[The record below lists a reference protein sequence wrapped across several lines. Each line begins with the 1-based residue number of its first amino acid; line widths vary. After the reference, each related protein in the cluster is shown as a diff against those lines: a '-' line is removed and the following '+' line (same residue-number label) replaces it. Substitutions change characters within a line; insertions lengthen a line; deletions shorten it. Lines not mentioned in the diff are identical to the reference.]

1 MTQEE
6 AVLMLAAQRA
16 LLSRVPPSL
25 IAVSVELD
33 FDAVRVRYVFDET
46 VAEDD
51 KELLSAAGTE
61 LIGEFSES
69 YRIEEEFL
77 VISER
82 SEMEHLSS
90 LVFLRYEP

>member
-6 AVLMLAAQRA
+6 AGLMLAAQRA

-33 FDAVRVRYVFDET
+33 YDAVRVRYIFDDT
-46 VAEDD
+46 ASEDD
-51 KELLSAAGTE
+51 KELLSEAGTE

-77 VISER
+77 VVPER

-90 LVFLRYEP
+90 LVFLRYES

>member
-1 MTQEE
+1 MTQDE
-6 AVLMLAAQRA
+6 AALRLGLQNA
-16 LLSRVPPSL
+16 LLGRVPQSL
-25 IAVSVELD
+25 TAVSVELD
-33 FDAVRVRYVFDET
+33 YDAVRVRYLFDRSATEQ
-46 VAEDD
+46 D
-51 KELLSAAGTE
+51 KRLLSEAGTE

-77 VISER
+77 VIADR

>member
-6 AVLMLAAQRA
+6 AGLMLAMQRA
-16 LLSRVPPSL
+16 LLSRVPQSL

-33 FDAVRVRYVFDET
+33 FDAVRVRYIFDDT
-46 VAEDD
+46 ATEDD
-51 KELLSAAGTE
+51 KELLSEAGTE

-77 VISER
+77 VVEER
-82 SEMEHLSS
+82 SEMEHFSS
-90 LVFLRYEP
+90 LVFLRYEA

>member
-6 AVLMLAAQRA
+6 AGLMLAAQRA
-16 LLSRVPPSL
+16 LLSRVPQSL

-33 FDAVRVRYVFDET
+33 FDAVRVRYIFDDSATEN
-46 VAEDD
+46 D
-51 KELLSAAGTE
+51 KQLLSEAGTE

-77 VISER
+77 VVSER
-82 SEMEHLSS
+82 SDMEHFSS
-90 LVFLRYEP
+90 LVFLRHEP

>member
-1 MTQEE
+1 MTQDE
-6 AVLMLAAQRA
+6 AALMLGAQRA
-16 LLSRVPPSL
+16 LLGHVTQSL

-33 FDAVRVRYVFDET
+33 YDAVRVRYVFDRSVTEN
-46 VAEDD
+46 D
-51 KELLSAAGTE
+51 KRLLSEAGTE

-77 VISER
+77 VIADR

>member
-6 AVLMLAAQRA
+6 AGLMLAMQRA
-16 LLSRVPPSL
+16 LLSRVPHSL

-33 FDAVRVRYVFDET
+33 YDVVRVRYIFDGT
-46 VAEDD
+46 GTEDE
-51 KELLSAAGTE
+51 KGLLSEAGTE

-77 VISER
+77 VIEER

-90 LVFLRYEP
+90 LVFLRCES

>member
-16 LLSRVPPSL
+16 LLARVPQSL

-33 FDAVRVRYVFDET
+33 FDAVRVRYIFDDSATES
-46 VAEDD
+46 D
-51 KELLSAAGTE
+51 KELLSEAGTE

-77 VISER
+77 VVQER
-82 SEMEHLSS
+82 SDMEHFSS
-90 LVFLRYEP
+90 LVFLRHEP

>member
-6 AVLMLAAQRA
+6 AGLMLAMQRA
-16 LLSRVPPSL
+16 LLSRVTHSL

-33 FDAVRVRYVFDET
+33 YDVVRVRYIFDGT
-46 VAEDD
+46 GTEDE
-51 KELLSAAGTE
+51 KGLLSEAGTE

-77 VISER
+77 VVEER

-90 LVFLRYEP
+90 LVFLRCES

>member
-6 AVLMLAAQRA
+6 AGLMLAMQRA
-16 LLSRVPPSL
+16 LLSRVPNSL

-33 FDAVRVRYVFDET
+33 YDVVRVRYIFDDT
-46 VAEDD
+46 GTEDE
-51 KELLSAAGTE
+51 KGLLGEAGTE

-77 VISER
+77 VVEER

-90 LVFLRYEP
+90 LVFLRYEA

>member
-6 AVLMLAAQRA
+6 AGLMLAAQRA
-16 LLSRVPPSL
+16 LLSRVPQSL

-33 FDAVRVRYVFDET
+33 FDAVRVRYIFDDSATEN
-46 VAEDD
+46 D
-51 KELLSAAGTE
+51 KSLLSEAGTE

-77 VISER
+77 VVSER
-82 SEMEHLSS
+82 SDMEHFSS
-90 LVFLRYEP
+90 LVFLRHEP

>member
-1 MTQEE
+1 MTQDE
-6 AVLMLAAQRA
+6 AGLRLALQNA
-16 LLSRVPPSL
+16 LLARVPASL

-33 FDAVRVRYVFDET
+33 FDAVRVRYVFDHSAT
-46 VAEDD
+46 EDD
-51 KELLSAAGTE
+51 KRLLGEAGTE

-77 VISER
+77 IVEDR
-82 SEMEHLSS
+82 SEMEHLSA

>member
-1 MTQEE
+1 
-6 AVLMLAAQRA
+6 MLAMQRA
-16 LLSRVPPSL
+16 LLSRVPNSL

-33 FDAVRVRYVFDET
+33 YDVVRVRYIFDDT
-46 VAEDD
+46 GTEDE
-51 KELLSAAGTE
+51 KGLLGEAGTE

-77 VISER
+77 VVEER

-90 LVFLRYEP
+90 LVFLRYEG

>member
-6 AVLMLAAQRA
+6 AGLMLAMQRA

-33 FDAVRVRYVFDET
+33 FDAVRVRYIFDDT
-46 VAEDD
+46 ATEDD
-51 KELLSAAGTE
+51 KELLSEAGTE

-77 VISER
+77 VVQER
-82 SEMEHLSS
+82 SEMEHFSS
-90 LVFLRYEP
+90 LVFLRYEA

>member
-1 MTQEE
+1 MTQDE
-6 AVLMLAAQRA
+6 AALRLGLQRA
-16 LLSRVPPSL
+16 LLGRVPRTL

-33 FDAVRVRYVFDET
+33 FDAVRVRYVFDRGVTEN
-46 VAEDD
+46 D
-51 KELLSAAGTE
+51 KRLLSEAGTE

-82 SEMEHLSS
+82 AEMEHLSS
-90 LVFLRYEP
+90 LVFLRYEA

>member
-6 AVLMLAAQRA
+6 AGLMLAAQRA
-16 LLSRVPPSL
+16 LLARVPQSL

-33 FDAVRVRYVFDET
+33 FDAVRVRYIFDDSATEN
-46 VAEDD
+46 D
-51 KELLSAAGTE
+51 KSLLSEAGTE

-77 VISER
+77 VVSER
-82 SEMEHLSS
+82 SDMEHFSS
-90 LVFLRYEP
+90 LVFLRHES